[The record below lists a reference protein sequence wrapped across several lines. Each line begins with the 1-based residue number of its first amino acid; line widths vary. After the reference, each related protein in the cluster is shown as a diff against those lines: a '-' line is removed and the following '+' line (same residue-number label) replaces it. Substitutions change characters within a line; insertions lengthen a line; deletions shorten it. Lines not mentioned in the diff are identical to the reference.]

1 MTVGLM
7 ILRVVVG
14 ALFAGHGA
22 QKLVGWFGG
31 HGINGTAG
39 FMELLGYGN
48 GRVAAVLAGLTEAV
62 SGLMLMLGL
71 LTPLAAAGIV
81 GVMLSAIAAVHRRN
95 GLWTPTGGDETPP
108 GDVGGGAAACSHGA
122 GGG

>member
-22 QKLVGWFGG
+22 QKLCGWFGG

-39 FMELLGYGN
+39 FMESLRYRN
-48 GRVAAVLAGLTEAV
+48 GHVAAVLAGLTEAV
-62 SGLMLMLGL
+62 SGLMLMLGF
-71 LTPLAAAGIV
+71 LTPFAAAGIV
-81 GVMLSAIAAVHRRN
+81 GVMLNAIAAVHLRN
-95 GLWTPTGGDETPP
+95 GLWNTSGG
-108 GDVGGGAAACSHGA
+108 V
-122 GGG
+122 